1 MKTLAGYTDRISVA
15 PGERIRFMVSREG
28 GEATYRARMVRL
40 ISGEDHPE
48 GPGLIERA
56 VPSPIDGAYPA
67 RHQPIHVGSCAVVP
81 PGRDLDRLASFT
93 VQAMVWPTTPGRGR
107 QTILGTWSAATARG
121 FALELD
127 EAGALALRLD
137 GETIDSG
144 VPLLPRA
151 WYLVAA
157 SYDGRSGAV
166 RLIQQPVVRHA
177 HVHDDAAIKGRL
189 AKGWAPDKGASFLM
203 AAHGGAGS
211 RPRDGHF
218 NGKIARPRLASR
230 ALTEA
235 QIRAASVHRPPA
247 TLKSAWVGAW
257 DFALETPTT
266 RVLDVSGRRRHG
278 ALINL
283 PTRAMTGPTW
293 HGLHVA
299 HDWPSDPQGHD
310 AIHFHDDDLYDA
322 GWRTDFALTV
332 PKDWASGVY
341 AARIENGHDAEH
353 VVFFVR
359 ARKGKTK
366 ARAVFVAST
375 ATYMAYANFRIMN
388 RSEKYEAFQ
397 GSLLVAGP
405 EDVFLN
411 DRPAYG
417 DSTYGLHSDGSG
429 ISITSRLRPIVN
441 MRPNTPLWAFAGD
454 MYVLAWAD
462 ALGYDLDV
470 ITDED
475 LHHEGLKALAPYRV
489 VLTGCHPEYISGA
502 MWDALDAFTH
512 RGGRLMYLG
521 GNGFYWRV
529 AYHQDLPG
537 VMEVRRAE
545 DGTRAWAAEPGEYTM
560 SFTGEY
566 GGMWRRQ
573 ERAPNRL
580 VGIGFTAQGFDKGS
594 YYVRT
599 AASEDPRAAFIFR
612 GIGRDERIG
621 DFGNAGGGAAG
632 QELDRYEPLLG
643 SPPHALVVAT
653 SVDHTDYMLIVN
665 EELIG
670 LHAMIGGTENPNV
683 RADMTF
689 FELPGG
695 GGVFST
701 GSISWPSSL
710 PTNGFDNN
718 VARITR
724 NVLDRFLDPKP
735 FD

>member
-1 MKTLAGYTDRISVA
+1 
-15 PGERIRFMVSREG
+15 
-28 GEATYRARMVRL
+28 
-40 ISGEDHPE
+40 
-48 GPGLIERA
+48 
-56 VPSPIDGAYPA
+56 
-67 RHQPIHVGSCAVVP
+67 
-81 PGRDLDRLASFT
+81 
-93 VQAMVWPTTPGRGR
+93 
-107 QTILGTWSAATARG
+107 
-121 FALELD
+121 
-127 EAGALALRLD
+127 
-137 GETIDSG
+137 
-144 VPLLPRA
+144 
-151 WYLVAA
+151 
-157 SYDGRSGAV
+157 
-166 RLIQQPVVRHA
+166 
-177 HVHDDAAIKGRL
+177 
-189 AKGWAPDKGASFLM
+189 
-203 AAHGGAGS
+203 
-211 RPRDGHF
+211 
-218 NGKIARPRLASR
+218 
-230 ALTEA
+230 
-235 QIRAASVHRPPA
+235 
-247 TLKSAWVGAW
+247 
-257 DFALETPTT
+257 
-266 RVLDVSGRRRHG
+266 
-278 ALINL
+278 
-283 PTRAMTGPTW
+283 
-293 HGLHVA
+293 
-299 HDWPSDPQGHD
+299 
-310 AIHFHDDDLYDA
+310 
-322 GWRTDFALTV
+322 
-332 PKDWASGVY
+332 
-341 AARIENGHDAEH
+341 
-353 VVFFVR
+353 
-359 ARKGKTK
+359 
-366 ARAVFVAST
+366 
-375 ATYMAYANFRIMN
+375 
-388 RSEKYEAFQ
+388 
-397 GSLLVAGP
+397 
-405 EDVFLN
+405 
-411 DRPAYG
+411 
-417 DSTYGLHSDGSG
+417 
-429 ISITSRLRPIVN
+429 
-441 MRPNTPLWAFAGD
+441 
-454 MYVLAWAD
+454 
-462 ALGYDLDV
+462 
-470 ITDED
+470 
-475 LHHEGLKALAPYRV
+475 
-489 VLTGCHPEYISGA
+489 
-502 MWDALDAFTH
+502 
-512 RGGRLMYLG
+512 MYLG